1 MLLVFLR
8 SVAQSHPAAR
18 VAVYWQ
24 DIPARLMD
32 GIRAVSPHADF
43 IETTFDFARDPLTR
57 ISSKV
62 LCWARGAGEFE
73 GEKQLVFCDSDTLVR
88 RDLAWAFAGRED
100 VVFTAKPENVP
111 LNTGVMLARGGAA
124 TTAFFRAWCAATVRI
139 LETPELFAQAN
150 DQSLPY
156 GGTDQMSL
164 YQMLDYSRDR
174 AVYEVSGAT
183 LRAEPCARLN
193 ETNSRHLS
201 DEICVVHYKAGWQA
215 ILLRGRPFSRFR
227 PRAESWEMLTLFLE
241 TFLAALRD
249 VNRETDSGL
258 TAHDYGIA
266 WPWYWRDGRFSAPLY
281 AVWRV
286 KAALE
291 RGWLML
297 RGELKPGM

>member
-24 DIPARLMD
+24 DIPARLLE

-43 IETTFDFARDPLTR
+43 IETAFDFAHDPITR

-62 LCWARGAGEFE
+62 LCWARGAEEFAGE
-73 GEKQLVFCDSDTLVR
+73 GELVFCDSDTLVR
-88 RDLAWAFAGRED
+88 RDVAWAFAGEGD
-100 VVFTAKPENVP
+100 VIFTTKPESVP
-111 LNTGVMLARGGAA
+111 LNSGVMLARGGAA
-124 TTAFFRAWCAATVRI
+124 AAAFFQAWCAETVRI
-139 LETPELFAQAN
+139 LQTPELFAQAN
-150 DQSLPY
+150 DQSQPY

-164 YQMLDYSRDR
+164 HQMLGYSRDR
-174 AVYEVSGAT
+174 VLYKVGSTT

-193 ETNSRHLS
+193 ETNSRPLA

-227 PRAESWEMLTLFLE
+227 RREDSWEMLTLFLQ
-241 TFLAALRD
+241 TLAAALGD
-249 VNRETDSGL
+249 IAAKTGSHISPTEL
-258 TAHDYGIA
+258 GIA

-281 AVWRV
+281 TAWRLRE
-286 KAALE
+286 AAR
-291 RGWLML
+291 RGWLL
-297 RGELKPGM
+297 LTGRLKPGM

>member
-8 SVAQSHPAAR
+8 SAAQSHPAAR

-24 DIPARLMD
+24 DIPARLLA

-43 IETTFDFARDPLTR
+43 IETAFDFARDPITR

-62 LCWARGAGEFE
+62 LCWARGAAEFAGEAE
-73 GEKQLVFCDSDTLVR
+73 LVFCDSDTLVR
-88 RDLAWAFAGRED
+88 RDVAWAFAGEGD
-100 VVFTAKPENVP
+100 VIFTTKPEAVP

-124 TTAFFRAWCAATVRI
+124 TTAFFQAWCAETVRI
-139 LETPELFAQAN
+139 LQTPELFAQAN
-150 DQSLPY
+150 DQSQPY

-164 YQMLDYSRDR
+164 HQMLGYSRDR
-174 AVYEVSGAT
+174 ALYKVGDAT

-193 ETNSRHLS
+193 ETNSRALT

-227 PRAESWEMLTLFLE
+227 PRAESWKMLTLFLQ
-241 TFLAALRD
+241 TLAAALAD
-249 VNRETDSGL
+249 IAAKTG
-258 TAHDYGIA
+258 AHISPAEFGIA

-281 AVWRV
+281 AVWRLRE
-286 KAALE
+286 ALR
-291 RGWLML
+291 RGWQLL
-297 RGELKPGM
+297 TGRLKPGM